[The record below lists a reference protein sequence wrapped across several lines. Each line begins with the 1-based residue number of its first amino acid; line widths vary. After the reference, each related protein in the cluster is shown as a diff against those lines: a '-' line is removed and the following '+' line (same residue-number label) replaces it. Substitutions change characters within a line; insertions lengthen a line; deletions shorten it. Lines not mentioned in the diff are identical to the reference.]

1 MANRLLNKQFTFFSL
16 SGCSET
22 LIIVLNHWSKC
33 RRRKW
38 MEEDRP
44 RCEKCGNF
52 IDDCKCVCPYC
63 GETDGCT
70 CCIGNDKT
78 TGG

>member
-1 MANRLLNKQFTFFSL
+1 MNKKT
-16 SGCSET
+16 T
-22 LIIVLNHWSKC
+22 ATV
-33 RRRKW
+33 
-38 MEEDRP
+38 P
-44 RCEKCGNF
+44 RCDNCGEP

-70 CCIGNDKT
+70 CCIGTEKV

>member
-1 MANRLLNKQFTFFSL
+1 LKKKAT
-16 SGCSET
+16 ET
-22 LIIVLNHWSKC
+22 VPLCDN
-33 RRRKW
+33 
-38 MEEDRP
+38 
-44 RCEKCGNF
+44 CGNP

-70 CCIGNDKT
+70 CCIGADKA